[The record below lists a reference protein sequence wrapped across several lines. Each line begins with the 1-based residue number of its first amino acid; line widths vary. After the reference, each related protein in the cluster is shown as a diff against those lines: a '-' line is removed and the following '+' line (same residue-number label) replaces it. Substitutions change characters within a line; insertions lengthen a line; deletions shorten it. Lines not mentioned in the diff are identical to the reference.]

1 MPGSPPRRRAARPQP
16 GRRHVRAGI
25 GIIPRFVPIL
35 ATAADLQAFYQAI
48 ATVSFLLL
56 GFWWPVGRSAPAG
69 PAARHAYGVSMY
81 FFLPGLMSLM
91 ASVNS
96 ELTTLW
102 RVAFALTGVVGAL
115 EVILYLRAGLRGGHS
130 QLALRAL
137 GSVDYLLIVIVA
149 LVPTLTMDL
158 GLGLKPREVE
168 AVLLTIMLLIGSNI
182 AWLSMRE
189 LEEAAQRA

>member
-1 MPGSPPRRRAARPQP
+1 MPRP
-16 GRRHVRAGI
+16 
-25 GIIPRFVPIL
+25 VPVL

-56 GFWWPVGRSAPAG
+56 GFWWPVGRAAPPGA
-69 PAARHAYGVSMY
+69 PARHAYGVSMY

-102 RVAFALTGVVGAL
+102 RVAFALTGVIGAV
-115 EVILYLRAGLRGGHS
+115 EVVLYLRAGARGGRGE
-130 QLALRAL
+130 LALRAL

-149 LVPTLTMDL
+149 VAPTLTMSL

-168 AVLLTIMLLIGSNI
+168 AILLTIMLLIGVNI
-182 AWLSMRE
+182 AWLGMRE
-189 LEEAAQRA
+189 SGDAVQRA

>member
-1 MPGSPPRRRAARPQP
+1 MPRP
-16 GRRHVRAGI
+16 
-25 GIIPRFVPIL
+25 VPVL

-56 GFWWPVGRSAPAG
+56 GFWWPVGRAAAPGA
-69 PAARHAYGVSMY
+69 PARHAYGVSMY

-102 RVAFALTGVVGAL
+102 RVAFALTGVIGAL
-115 EVILYLRAGLRGGHS
+115 EVVLYLRAGSRRGAG

-149 LVPTLTMDL
+149 LAPTLTMDL

-168 AVLLTIMLLIGSNI
+168 AILLTIMLLIGANI
-182 AWLSMRE
+182 AWLGMRE
-189 LEEAAQRA
+189 PGDAAQRA

>member
-1 MPGSPPRRRAARPQP
+1 MPRP
-16 GRRHVRAGI
+16 
-25 GIIPRFVPIL
+25 VPVL

-56 GFWWPVGRSAPAG
+56 GFWWPVGRAAAAGAP
-69 PAARHAYGVSMY
+69 ARHAYGVSMY

-102 RVAFALTGVVGAL
+102 RVAFALTGVIGAL
-115 EVILYLRAGLRGGHS
+115 EVVLYLRAGSRGGRGP
-130 QLALRAL
+130 LALRAL
-137 GSVDYLLIVIVA
+137 GSVDYLLIVVVA
-149 LVPTLTMDL
+149 VAPTLTMDL

-168 AVLLTIMLLIGSNI
+168 AILLTIMLLIGANI
-182 AWLSMRE
+182 AWLGMRE
-189 LEEAAQRA
+189 PGTAARA

>member
-1 MPGSPPRRRAARPQP
+1 MA
-16 GRRHVRAGI
+16 I
-25 GIIPRFVPIL
+25 GIMPRPVPVL

-56 GFWWPVGRSAPAG
+56 GFWWPVGRAAPPGA
-69 PAARHAYGVSMY
+69 PARHAYGVSMY

-102 RVAFALTGVVGAL
+102 RVAFALTGVIGAL
-115 EVILYLRAGLRGGHS
+115 EVVLYLRAGSRGAG

-149 LVPTLTMDL
+149 LAPALTMEL
-158 GLGLKPREVE
+158 GLGLKPREAE
-168 AVLLTIMLLIGSNI
+168 AILLTIMLLIGANI
-182 AWLSMRE
+182 AWLGMRE
-189 LEEAAQRA
+189 PVDAAQRA

>member
-1 MPGSPPRRRAARPQP
+1 MPRP
-16 GRRHVRAGI
+16 
-25 GIIPRFVPIL
+25 VPVL

-56 GFWWPVGRSAPAG
+56 GFWWPVGRAAPPGA
-69 PAARHAYGVSMY
+69 PARHAYGVSMY

-115 EVILYLRAGLRGGHS
+115 EVVLYLRAGARGGPG
-130 QLALRAL
+130 QVILRAL

-158 GLGLKPREVE
+158 GLGLQPREVE
-168 AVLLTIMLLIGSNI
+168 AILLTIMLLIGANI
-182 AWLSMRE
+182 AWLGMRE
-189 LEEAAQRA
+189 PGDATQRA

>member
-1 MPGSPPRRRAARPQP
+1 MPRP
-16 GRRHVRAGI
+16 
-25 GIIPRFVPIL
+25 VPVL

-56 GFWWPVGRSAPAG
+56 GFWWPVGRAAPPGA
-69 PAARHAYGVSMY
+69 PARHAYGVSMY

-102 RVAFALTGVVGAL
+102 RVAFALTGVIGAL
-115 EVILYLRAGLRGGHS
+115 EVVLYLRAGSRGGPG

-137 GSVDYLLIVIVA
+137 GSVDYLLIVIIAVA
-149 LVPTLTMDL
+149 PTLTMDL

-168 AVLLTIMLLIGSNI
+168 AILLTIMLLIGANI
-182 AWLSMRE
+182 AWLGMRE
-189 LEEAAQRA
+189 PGDAAQRA